1 MSPTENQDNRPDG
14 PGAGRIVVLDVLR
27 AFAILMMLQGHFVDT
42 MLDPLYRD
50 LANPVYAGWNFMRG
64 VTAPVFFFV
73 SGMVFVFLLLR
84 ESRPWWQSERIRKG
98 LRRAALLLLLGYIL
112 KWNFIW
118 LIWSRTF
125 YPSNFTVDVFQVL
138 GLSLLAA
145 IALVVLCRSLRLP
158 LPLAF
163 AALALAAFL
172 AAPDIRAHDWSAL
185 PVFLQNYLVRT
196 HGSTFTLFPWVGF
209 ALFGGAAGWCLHTR
223 PGLVSSRWTP
233 VLLLLTGLAMHF
245 QLDDAVGTYQAW
257 TGSGPPALL
266 IGVTGPLWRLGHVFI
281 VLAIFIWIV
290 RSAGAIPP
298 LVTRIGRETLTIY
311 SVHYVVLYGT
321 WFGVGIATLGR
332 GTWPPW
338 AVVIGAAMFLAGFV
352 YLIHRIDEIRAILR
366 RAWRQLWRRSGQ
378 TAA

>member
-1 MSPTENQDNRPDG
+1 VSPADNLPDG
-14 PGAGRIVVLDVLR
+14 SGAGRIVVLDVLR

-84 ESRPWWQSERIRKG
+84 ESRPWRQSERIRKG

-118 LIWSRTF
+118 LIWSRRF
-125 YPSNFTVDVFQVL
+125 YPSNFTVDVFQIL
-138 GLSLLAA
+138 GLSLLVA

-163 AALALAAFL
+163 AALAMTAFL

-196 HGSTFTLFPWVGF
+196 HGSTFTLFPWIGY
-209 ALFGGAAGWCLHTR
+209 ALSGGVAGWALHTR
-223 PGLVSSRWTP
+223 PGLSNSRWTP
-233 VLLLLTGLAMHF
+233 VLLLLAGLAMHF
-245 QLDDAVGTYQAW
+245 QLDDAVGAFQAW
-257 TGSGPPALL
+257 TGSGPLALL
-266 IGVTGPLWRLGHVFI
+266 SGLTGPLWRLGHVFI
-281 VLAIFIWIV
+281 VLAVFIWIV
-290 RSAGAIPP
+290 RSAGTIPP

-338 AVVIGAAMFLAGFV
+338 AVVIGAAIFLAGFV
-352 YLIHRIDEIRAILR
+352 YLIHRIDEIRATLR
-366 RAWRQLWRRSGQ
+366 RTWRQLWRRPNQ